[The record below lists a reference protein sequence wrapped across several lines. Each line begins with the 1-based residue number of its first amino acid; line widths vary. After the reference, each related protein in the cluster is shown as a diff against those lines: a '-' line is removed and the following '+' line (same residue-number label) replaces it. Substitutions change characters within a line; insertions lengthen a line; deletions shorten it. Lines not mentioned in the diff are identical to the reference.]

1 MKKHIKVK
9 KRDLIYPDLSY
20 KIVGILF
27 DVFKDLGPG
36 YQEKYYQ
43 KAISLSSKGNNLKFK
58 EQVSIP
64 LEYKSHK
71 IGSVILD
78 FLIENKIVLEIKKG
92 NYFSPNNIKQI
103 SAYLRAT
110 NLKLGLL
117 ANFTSGGVKIK
128 RIVNIL

>member
-1 MKKHIKVK
+1 MFEFGKNWLNYN
-9 KRDLIYPDLSY
+9 R
-20 KIVGILF
+20 
-27 DVFKDLGPG
+27 
-36 YQEKYYQ
+36 
-43 KAISLSSKGNNLKFK
+43 SLN
-58 EQVSIP
+58 
-64 LEYKSHK
+64 
-71 IGSVILD
+71 
-78 FLIENKIVLEIKKG
+78 ENKIVLEIKKG